1 MFFVRFV
8 ILAFFAAYSVSMGR
22 EPALNS
28 LGVAIAFSALFFVP
42 ALYLLPTFEAWIRK
56 KGNLQSIAV
65 LNLFLG
71 WTIIGWVAALIWA
84 FKKPEEAVVV
94 SAAPAVEPVP
104 VTDAQ
109 LKKICPFC
117 AEQVMAAAIKCKH
130 CGSELPAT

>member
-1 MFFVRFV
+1 
-8 ILAFFAAYSVSMGR
+8 MGR

-56 KGNLQSIAV
+56 KSNLQSIAV

-94 SAAPAVEPVP
+94 APAMAEPVTAADTP
-104 VTDAQ
+104 E
-109 LKKICPFC
+109 KKTCPFC

>member
-8 ILAFFAAYSVSMGR
+8 ILAFFAAYSVSMSR

-56 KGNLQSIAV
+56 KSNLQSIAV

-94 SAAPAVEPVP
+94 APAMAEPVTAADTP
-104 VTDAQ
+104 E
-109 LKKICPFC
+109 KKTCPFC

>member
-28 LGVAIAFSALFFVP
+28 IGIAIAFSALFFVP

-56 KGNLQSIAV
+56 KSNLQSIAV

-94 SAAPAVEPVP
+94 APASPEPGIAAD
-104 VTDAQ
+104 TSE
-109 LKKICPFC
+109 KKTCPFC

-130 CGSELPAT
+130 CGSELPAI

>member
-28 LGVAIAFSALFFVP
+28 LGVAIAFSAVFFVP

-56 KGNLQSIAV
+56 KSNLQSIAV

-84 FKKPEEAVVV
+84 FKRPEESVVV
-94 SAAPAVEPVP
+94 AQAPIEQSTATETPE
-104 VTDAQ
+104 
-109 LKKICPFC
+109 KKTCPFC

>member
-56 KGNLQSIAV
+56 KSNLQSIAV

-94 SAAPAVEPVP
+94 APAMAEPVP
-104 VTDAQ
+104 IADTPE
-109 LKKICPFC
+109 KKTCPFC

-130 CGSELPAT
+130 CGSELTAA

>member
-28 LGVAIAFSALFFVP
+28 IGIAIAFSALFFVP

-56 KGNLQSIAV
+56 KSNLQSIAV

-94 SAAPAVEPVP
+94 APVSAEQG
-104 VTDAQ
+104 TDADTSE
-109 LKKICPFC
+109 KKACPFC

-130 CGSELPAT
+130 CGSEIPAI

>member
-8 ILAFFAAYSVSMGR
+8 ALAFFAAYSVSMGK

-28 LGVAIAFSALFFVP
+28 LGMAIAFSALFFVP

-56 KGNLQSIAV
+56 KSNLQSIAV

-71 WTIIGWVAALIWA
+71 WTIVGWVAALIWA
-84 FKKPEEAVVV
+84 FKKPEEALV
-94 SAAPAVEPVP
+94 AAPASPDSGIAADTSE
-104 VTDAQ
+104 
-109 LKKICPFC
+109 KKTCPFC

-130 CGSELPAT
+130 CGSDLPAI

>member
-28 LGVAIAFSALFFVP
+28 IGIAIAFSALFFVP

-56 KGNLQSIAV
+56 KSNLQSIAV

-94 SAAPAVEPVP
+94 APTSAEQGTAADVSE
-104 VTDAQ
+104 
-109 LKKICPFC
+109 KKTCPFC
-117 AEQVMAAAIKCKH
+117 AEHVMAAAIKCKH
-130 CGSELPAT
+130 CGSEIPAI

>member
-56 KGNLQSIAV
+56 KSNLQSIAV

-84 FKKPEEAVVV
+84 FKKPEEALVV
-94 SAAPAVEPVP
+94 APSMAEPVTAADTP
-104 VTDAQ
+104 E
-109 LKKICPFC
+109 KKTCPFC